1 MDRLSIALKLGILF
15 TAFVIWLRL
24 IIFVDKD
31 AKKRRLKYQS
41 FWTTLT
47 FFFNI
52 VGFLLYLL
60 FRPKKGRIKCDYCG
74 FDLTK
79 ELKRTNIFICPNCK
93 RLIRPEIVGEVFFS
107 KIEKFNPDRVRII
120 GLKDEDALRRSSVED
135 SRNILSVVKFYIS
148 QAISNRATDIHFD
161 PEKEKIRVRERIDG
175 VLYDAIPLPRDLGIK
190 LVAAIKSLASLD
202 IAQRKEPQGGRF
214 DVDVNNRRYDLR
226 ISTSYSIFGEKI
238 AVRILDRSGDLLE
251 LKRLG
256 LSEDDLRQLED
267 SISKPHGMILV
278 CGPTGCGKS
287 TTLYSILKRLSSK
300 KNIMT
305 IEDPVEYELRGV
317 NQQQINPKAGIDFAT
332 GLRSILRQDPD
343 VIMVGE
349 IRDAETA
356 QIAIQA
362 ADTGHLVLST
372 MHSIDTA
379 NAITRLREFGIS
391 PHYLSTSLLL
401 IVAQR
406 LIRKLCPHC
415 KKKVKNE
422 KGAEN
427 EMTNIYEPKGCPK
440 CNYTGFRGRT
450 GIFEI
455 LNIDREVRDLIF
467 RDVSPSVLRDN
478 YVRLGI
484 ETLKE
489 KGIKKVLNGQTI
501 LEEVNS
507 VVP

>member
-15 TAFVIWLRL
+15 IAFVIWLRL

-31 AKKRRLKYQS
+31 AKERKLKCQS

-93 RLIRPEIVGEVFFS
+93 RLIRPEIVGEIFFS
-107 KIEKFNPDRVRII
+107 KIEKFNHDNVKIMN
-120 GLKDEDALRRSSVED
+120 LKDGEFGEKLSED
-135 SRNILSVVKFYIS
+135 SCDILSVVKFYIS
-148 QAISNRATDIHFD
+148 QAVSHRATDIHFD
-161 PEKEKIRVRERIDG
+161 PEEEKIRVRERIDG
-175 VLYDAIPLPRDLGIK
+175 ILYDVIPLPRDLGIR
-190 LVAAIKSLASLD
+190 LISAIKNLASLD
-202 IAQRKEPQGGRF
+202 VAQKKEPQGGHF
-214 DVDVNNRRYDLR
+214 NVDVNNRGYDLR
-226 ISTSYSIFGEKI
+226 ISTSYSIFGERI
-238 AVRILDRSGDLLE
+238 AIRVLDRSGELLKLE
-251 LKRLG
+251 KLG

-267 SISKPHGMILV
+267 NISKPQGMILI

-317 NQQQINPKAGIDFAT
+317 SQQQINPKAGIDFAT

-379 NAITRLREFGIS
+379 NVITRLREFGIS
-391 PHYLSTSLLL
+391 PHYLSTSLLI

-415 KKKVKNE
+415 KKKVKNQE
-422 KGAEN
+422 GAEN
-427 EMTNIYEPKGCPK
+427 EITNIYEPKGCPK

-455 LNIDREVRDLIF
+455 LNIDKEVRDLIL
-467 RDVSPSVLRDN
+467 RDISPSVLRDN
-478 YVRLGI
+478 YGRLGI
-484 ETLKE
+484 ETLRE
-489 KGIKKVLNGQTI
+489 KGVKKVLNGQTT

-507 VVP
+507 VAP